1 MDCSWGLTENAL
13 LEALSKLPKPD
24 LPGFDPNFYAE
35 REAVMLQRLDLAK
48 QKLYSGEVWTNL
60 KQLLGQLQIEEI
72 YYTPLPLLESQS
84 WLNRGEALDG
94 LSLQIGSGGEF
105 SSLILFWLAAWA
117 KPRPENL
124 SFKIKAL
131 AWGKLK
137 KELVLPVAWG
147 TTSSETITVL
157 ETAVDDQNPQIW
169 GYLLPKLLQE
179 GAIDVYL
186 TAIQM
191 KKNRPGQLLTV
202 LVRENQVDKIAA
214 LILRETTTLGLRVR
228 EERRI
233 VLPRSFVELDTPW
246 GKIRIKRS
254 WTSFGVKWQP
264 EYEDCR
270 KIAEEQNW
278 PLLQV
283 YLEVDRLI
291 AQKSEFW
298 E

>member
-1 MDCSWGLTENAL
+1 
-13 LEALSKLPKPD
+13 
-24 LPGFDPNFYAE
+24 
-35 REAVMLQRLDLAK
+35 
-48 QKLYSGEVWTNL
+48 
-60 KQLLGQLQIEEI
+60 
-72 YYTPLPLLESQS
+72 
-84 WLNRGEALDG
+84 
-94 LSLQIGSGGEF
+94 GEF

-147 TTSSETITVL
+147 TTFSEAITVL
-157 ETAVDDQNPQIW
+157 ETAVDDQEPQSW
-169 GYLLPKLLQE
+169 GYLVPKLLQE

-186 TAIQM
+186 TAMQM

-233 VLPRSFVELDTPW
+233 VLSRSFVELDTPW
-246 GKIRIKRS
+246 GKIRIKKS

-283 YLEVDRLI
+283 YREIDRLT